1 MILFRLVQ
9 YMSEYDDDCDIW
21 RDVDYT
27 HGLYVTAEGALKVM
41 KQLKENRPG
50 SYYKVEVI
58 ETDDEVPI

>member
-1 MILFRLVQ
+1 MILFRLVH
-9 YMSEYDDDCDIW
+9 IW

-27 HGLYVTAEGALKVM
+27 RGLYVTAEGALKVM

-50 SYYKVEVI
+50 DYKVEVM